1 MDRTTSISDVA
12 ASAGVSIGTVSNVL
26 NRPQVVALDTRARV
40 EAAIEANESARQL
53 GSGRSRAI
61 GLVVLDLRNPFFTDV
76 ARGAQEVTQE
86 QGNAILIADSRED
99 EATERANVELFVQQR
114 VQGLLL
120 APSGAGEEAATLLV
134 RARIPVVLIDRSSNT
149 DGLCSV
155 TVDDVRGGS
164 LAISHLQELGHR
176 RLAFVGG
183 PSSLMQVT
191 DRKAGAERQLRPDA
205 SLLVISTS
213 GLNVTQGRLAAETL
227 LALPDSER
235 PTAIF
240 AANDLVAL
248 GVLQACHLNGLRVPQ
263 DMALIG
269 YDDIDFAESAAVPLT
284 SIRQLSA
291 GAGPGCREVA
301 VRRDRRLRP
310 AGNYGTPARA
320 SVSAVPAEPGR
331 EGLHDEPLSS
341 APTGE

>member
-1 MDRTTSISDVA
+1 MVRTTSISDVA

-26 NRPQVVALDTRARV
+26 NRPQVVAAGTRARV
-40 EAAIEANESARQL
+40 EAAIEALGFVRNESARQL

-61 GLVVLDLRNPFFTDV
+61 GLVVLDLRNPFFTDI

-86 QGNAILIADSRED
+86 QGTAILIADSCED
-99 EATERANVELFVQQR
+99 ETTERANVELFVQQR

-120 APSGAGEEAATLLV
+120 APSGAGEEAAALLV
-134 RARIPVVLIDRSSNT
+134 RAKIPVVLIDRSSNT

-155 TVDDVRGGS
+155 AVDDVRGGS
-164 LAISHLQELGHR
+164 LAIAHLQELGHR

-183 PSSLMQVT
+183 PSSLPQVT
-191 DRKAGAERQLRPDA
+191 DRKAGAESQLRPDA

-213 GLNVTQGRLAAETL
+213 GLNVKQGRLAAETL
-227 LALPDSER
+227 LAMPDPER

-248 GVLQACHLNGLRVPQ
+248 GVLQACHAAGLRVPN

-269 YDDIDFAESAAVPLT
+269 YDDIDFAAAAAVPLT
-284 SIRQLSA
+284 SVRQPRQELGRAAAKLLFAEIADSN
-291 GAGPGCREVA
+291 
-301 VRRDRRLRP
+301 RP
-310 AGNYGTPARA
+310 RMAARPHEHRTLQFQPSLVVRA
-320 SVSAVPAEPGR
+320 STMSR
-331 EGLHDEPLSS
+331 
-341 APTGE
+341 

>member
-40 EAAIEANESARQL
+40 EAAIEALGFVRNESARQL

-120 APSGAGEEAATLLV
+120 APSGAGEEAAALLV

-213 GLNVTQGRLAAETL
+213 GLNVMQGRLAAETL

-248 GVLQACHLNGLRVPQ
+248 GVLQACYLNGLRVPQ

-284 SIRQLSA
+284 SIRQPRQELGRAAAKLLFAEIADS
-291 GAGPGCREVA
+291 GRPGTTA
-301 VRRDRRLRP
+301 RP
-310 AGNYGTPARA
+310 HEHRSLQFQPSLVVRA
-320 SVSAVPAEPGR
+320 STMSR
-331 EGLHDEPLSS
+331 
-341 APTGE
+341 